1 MIASRGIMDF
11 ERTARVNEAVKEE
24 IADILEKKLKDP
36 RIGFIT
42 VTGVDVSPDLKY
54 ADVFVS
60 IMGSKDDQEAT
71 FKTLKGAKG
80 FIRSELGKRLRIKFL
95 PDLSFRID
103 ASIEEGMRITKLI
116 DKIHREEESGGA

>member
-1 MIASRGIMDF
+1 MDF

-36 RIGFIT
+36 RIGFVT

-60 IMGSKDDQEAT
+60 IMGSKDDQEAS
-71 FKTLKGAKG
+71 FKILKGAKG

-103 ASIEEGMRITKLI
+103 ESIEEGMRITKLI

>member
-36 RIGFIT
+36 RIGFVT

-60 IMGSKDDQEAT
+60 IMGSKDDQEVT
-71 FKTLKGAKG
+71 FKILRGAKG
-80 FIRSELGKRLRIKFL
+80 FVRSELGKRLRIKFL
-95 PDLSFRID
+95 PDLFFRID
-103 ASIEEGMRITKLI
+103 ESIEEGMRITKLI